1 MFPQASTATW
11 EGDLKLTWL
20 PVGFASIGTGTGLTE
35 EATTG
40 GTYVWAW
47 AVRHRSVADAIASKT
62 MAARQSANLPE
73 ERATTVFDVSPI
85 PSSGRRNSSTTLGS
99 IFVKGEAAMGRVGQL
114 KMILNKWSSSKS
126 GHVLIPPTE
135 SI

>member
-20 PVGFASIGTGTGLTE
+20 PVGFTSVGTGTGLTE

-47 AVRHRSVADAIASKT
+47 AGRHRSVADAIASKT

-73 ERATTVFDVSPI
+73 ERFDVFPI
-85 PSSGRRNSSTTLGS
+85 PSSRRRNSSTTLGS
-99 IFVKGEAAMGRVGQL
+99 ISVKGEAAMGRV
-114 KMILNKWSSSKS
+114 
-126 GHVLIPPTE
+126 E
-135 SI
+135 